1 MRVVREYTHLTASTQ
16 HIGQVVTVIGIVQ
29 LLLLLDLFS
38 SYSHE
43 SGQVNLSIA
52 TLQETLVKDELV
64 QVDILEHV
72 VNFVIWLAER
82 LWDIDAHLLFQ
93 IDEYNDPVCLAA
105 CLKIVLVEGGDAK
118 KFEDLV
124 FVDILTHV
132 ADDVGFQFFKL
143 EELA

>member
-72 VNFVIWLAER
+72 VNFVI
-82 LWDIDAHLLFQ
+82 
-93 IDEYNDPVCLAA
+93 
-105 CLKIVLVEGGDAK
+105 
-118 KFEDLV
+118 
-124 FVDILTHV
+124 
-132 ADDVGFQFFKL
+132 
-143 EELA
+143 